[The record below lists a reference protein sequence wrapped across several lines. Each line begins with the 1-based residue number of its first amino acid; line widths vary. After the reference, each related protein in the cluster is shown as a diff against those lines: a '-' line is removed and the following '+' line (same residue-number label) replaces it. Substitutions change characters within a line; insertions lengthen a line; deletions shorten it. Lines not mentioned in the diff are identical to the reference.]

1 MAKLVNVTGTFL
13 DVSNKP
19 LQGNIRITPAA
30 EFIAEDTDTVYSG
43 PIEVT
48 LDEKGKLD
56 IALLPTGVGV
66 NRSEPWLYRFNF
78 DDLRTKDGYPANI
91 KEQIFEIPKDTTV
104 PQLLDIR
111 YTRANSEPV
120 IKFGVSE
127 GGDLI
132 VEGARVDPQDP
143 GALIV
148 PIAAP

>member
-1 MAKLVNVTGTFL
+1 MAELVNVTGTFL
-13 DVSNKP
+13 DVSNQP

-30 EFIAEDTDTVYSG
+30 EFIAEDPNTVYSG

-48 LDEKGKLD
+48 LDEEGKLD

-78 DDLRTKDGYPANI
+78 DGLRTQDNYPANI
-91 KEQIFEIPKDTTV
+91 KEQIFEIPNDSTV

-111 YTRANSEPV
+111 YTSASSEPV
-120 IKFGVSE
+120 IKFGVSQS
-127 GGDLI
+127 GDLI

-143 GALIV
+143 GALII